1 MWIRG
6 PCEGVNKSRKKVAEA
21 VESFFFFFENGGDGG
36 FLKAKD

>member
-21 VESFFFFFENGGDGG
+21 VESFFFF
-36 FLKAKD
+36 LKMEGMGVS